1 MLWLANMKFAAVLR
15 DSAAVLPGTEELF
28 KKYKQLKKSLKRMPH
43 GPQNE
48 SIDRSNHPSAVEDSP
63 SSSSGAAEQRAPKRI
78 KNEEDE
84 SLKHQEEGV
93 LLAEKSKQEHT
104 DADQEIND
112 TTRFLDPALEAE
124 FLKAITADV
133 MELNE
138 RYIEK
143 EEDCVIKYE
152 QLEEQAKAA
161 DGEAAKTEA
170 HRAFVDFHGDL
181 LMLLHWSILAYTSL
195 VKILKKHRKRT
206 GAPLHAPH
214 LENLLAQPFCSVEVT
229 CDMIRNA
236 EEWVARLANDLG
248 PSNDVQSPEANR
260 HKGGDCV
267 QGASETMT
275 SPPVDGDHLP
285 FSEKGNGLLSA
296 KASVPDSQALQRA
309 RTALRV
315 WQQLQSNVSSPS
327 TRIAAA
333 GSPMAPGVRAADF
346 ARASELTKSSMA

>member
-1 MLWLANMKFAAVLR
+1 MKFATVLR
-15 DSAAVLPGTEELF
+15 DSAAVLPGTEDLF

-43 GPQNE
+43 GPHGNE

-63 SSSSGAAEQRAPKRI
+63 SSSSGAAELHAPKRT
-78 KNEEDE
+78 KHEEKD
-84 SLKHQEEGV
+84 KGMQKDQEAQLGEIHF
-93 LLAEKSKQEHT
+93 QEQA
-104 DADQEIND
+104 DADQADQGLND
-112 TTRFLDPALEAE
+112 SSVRYLDPALEAE

-236 EEWVARLANDLG
+236 EEWVARLANDLA
-248 PSNDVQSPEANR
+248 PTQTAAQDQEAIR
-260 HKGGDCV
+260 RKGEDCV
-267 QGASETMT
+267 RGASETMT
-275 SPPVDGDHLP
+275 SPPDDGSQLP
-285 FSEKGNGLLSA
+285 LSEKGNGLLSA
-296 KASVPDSQALQRA
+296 KANIPDSQALQRA

-327 TRIAAA
+327 TRIAATGEPLPGIVRVA
-333 GSPMAPGVRAADF
+333 ELARGSEM
-346 ARASELTKSSMA
+346 TKSSMV